1 MGVRISASLANLGAA
16 AVSSGSSGSLHV
28 GSLAFARRAAS
39 CHARVRRWYVVGRR
53 AGAVA
58 SDAGVL
64 EFRVGGVGPVG
75 FWGRCFAGAV

>member
-1 MGVRISASLANLGAA
+1 MWVLWRSRGVRLP
-16 AVSSGSSGSLHV
+16 VS
-28 GSLAFARRAAS
+28 
-39 CHARVRRWYVVGRR
+39 ARVRRWYVVGRR

-64 EFRVGGVGPVG
+64 EFRVGGVGPVQ

>member
-1 MGVRISASLANLGAA
+1 M
-16 AVSSGSSGSLHV
+16 

-39 CHARVRRWYVVGRR
+39 CDARVWRWYVVGRR

-64 EFRVGGVGPVG
+64 EFRVGGVGPVR
-75 FWGRCFAGAV
+75 FWRRSSQGPYRETKAGLGR